1 MQNIERR
8 TLWNDYPDIMT
19 TADIQ
24 EILGISKETTLK
36 LIHQSG
42 FPKIRVSGGRKYI
55 FVKSALQEY
64 LHHQAVSA

>member
-1 MQNIERR
+1 MIDRR
-8 TLWNDYPDIMT
+8 TKWEELPDILT

-24 EILGISKETTLK
+24 ELFGISKETTLK

-42 FPKIRVSGGRKYI
+42 FPKLRVMGGRKYI

-64 LHHQAVSA
+64 LHKSALEA